1 MTTLKPEQHEEMLT
15 ELLGGELEESRKA
28 EIVLSLREDRASFE
42 KTSSEIQS
50 NIEKLKSKNESLIE
64 ANVNYFNKLSAQER
78 DFDGYKEKQK
88 EEKKK
93 TVTLS
98 DLLAGK

>member
-1 MTTLKPEQHEEMLT
+1 MTTLKPEEHEGMLT
-15 ELLGGELEESRKA
+15 ELLGGELDEARKA
-28 EIVLSLREDRASFE
+28 EIVLSLREDRTSFE
-42 KTSSEIQS
+42 KTSTEIQT
-50 NIEKLKSKNESLIE
+50 NMEKLKSKNESLIE

-78 DFDGYKEKQK
+78 DFEGFQEKKK

-93 TVTLS
+93 NVTLS